1 MEMEKIRCPGCG
13 QELNMGI
20 HEFVDVEADPELKEQ
35 IMTGELFLVKC
46 PDCGEETLAEY
57 PVMYMDPAK
66 KLNIY
71 MAPGHDEDLLM
82 QLNSLDM
89 PEAEVDNDAV
99 FRVVESGEELLEKIL
114 IFDRGRDDR
123 ILELYKAIIVENIK
137 DEWPDVHHKDILY
150 FTDEDEDY
158 FIIWNYA
165 NLAGEQLTVNLDE
178 EMYAQLRDN
187 YLPALGIPAGEY
199 AEVNEKWLAERID
212 VEP

>member
-1 MEMEKIRCPGCG
+1 
-13 QELNMGI
+13 MGI

-187 YLPALGIPAGEY
+187 YLPALEIPAGEY